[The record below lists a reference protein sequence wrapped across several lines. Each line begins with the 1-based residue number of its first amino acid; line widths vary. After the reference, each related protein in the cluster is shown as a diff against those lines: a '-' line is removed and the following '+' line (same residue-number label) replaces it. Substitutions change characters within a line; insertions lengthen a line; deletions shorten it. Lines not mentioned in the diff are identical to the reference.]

1 MPVVLLSIIVGLVA
15 GAAIGV
21 QNPLASI
28 MGQRVG
34 LLQSAFIIHVGG
46 AIISGILLLL
56 VPGGHLGGWRTVPWY
71 ALAAG
76 GLGVI
81 LITSVSFTIPR
92 IGIAA
97 TVGLLVAAQLS
108 VGAWLDQHG
117 YLEVAVR
124 TFDPWRALGIA
135 FLLGGTW
142 LVMR

>member
-1 MPVVLLSIIVGLVA
+1 MPVILLAILAGLVA

-46 AIISGILLLL
+46 AAMAGVLLLL
-56 VPGGHLGGWRTVPWY
+56 VPGGQLAAWRTVPWY

-97 TVGLLVAAQLS
+97 TVGLLVAAQLT
-108 VGAWLDQHG
+108 VGAWLDHHG
-117 YLEVAVR
+117 YLEVTVR
-124 TFDPWRALGIA
+124 TFDAWRALGLV
-135 FLLGGTW
+135 LLLAGTW
-142 LVMR
+142 LVLR

>member
-1 MPVVLLSIIVGLVA
+1 MPVILLSIIAGLVA
-15 GAAIGV
+15 GAAIGI

-46 AIISGILLLL
+46 AVISGLLLMV
-56 VPGGHLGGWRTVPWY
+56 VPGGQLGAWRTVPWY

-108 VGAWLDQHG
+108 VGSWLDHHG
-117 YLEVAVR
+117 YLEVAVQ
-124 TFDPWRALGIA
+124 TFNTSRALGIA
-135 FLLGGTW
+135 MLLGGTW
-142 LVMR
+142 LVLR

>member
-1 MPVVLLSIIVGLVA
+1 MPVILLAIIAGLIA

-46 AIISGILLLL
+46 AVIAGLLLL
-56 VPGGHLGGWRTVPWY
+56 VVPGGHLGAWRAVPWY

-97 TVGLLVAAQLS
+97 TVALLVAAQLS
-108 VGAWLDQHG
+108 VGAWLDHHG
-117 YLEVAVR
+117 YLEVATR
-124 TFDPWRALGIA
+124 AFDGWRALGIA
-135 FLLGGTW
+135 LLLGGTW